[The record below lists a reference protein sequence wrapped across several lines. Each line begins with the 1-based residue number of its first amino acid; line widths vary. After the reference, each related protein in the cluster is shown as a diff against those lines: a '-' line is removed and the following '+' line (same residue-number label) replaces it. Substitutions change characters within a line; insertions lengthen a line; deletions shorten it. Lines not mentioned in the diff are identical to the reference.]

1 MIEIIQSNFSD
12 CDGIKVE
19 NNNNKDKYKISNFL
33 EFKQLTT
40 LNNVQS
46 TRTSRYLKMNNNKS
60 GMSKLDSSC

>member
-19 NNNNKDKYKISNFL
+19 NSKNKDKYKISNFL

-40 LNNVQS
+40 FNNVQL
-46 TRTSRYLKMNNNKS
+46 TRTSKYLKMNNNKF